1 MSDDNKFLVTF
12 WGVRG
17 SIACPSADKLKY
29 GGNTSC
35 IEVNCGEFN
44 LIFDAGTGMKN
55 LGDKLA
61 GKELNYDIFMSHTHI
76 DHVQGFPFFTP
87 AYSSKSRLKMWAG
100 HLKPRGRTLKGVM
113 ASIMDTPLFPISVD
127 VLEATIIWTDFEAGE
142 TIQLSDEITLKTAP
156 LNHPEGATGYRVE
169 FDGKAICYVTDTEHV
184 PGKPDKNI
192 LGLIQDADL
201 VIYDSTY
208 TDDEFPT
215 YTGWGHST
223 WQEGVRLCDAA
234 NVKKLAV
241 FHHDP
246 GHSDEFMDGV
256 AAELAEKRPEG
267 RGLVARE
274 GMTLEI

>member
-1 MSDDNKFLVTF
+1 MSDKGKFLVSF

-17 SIACPSADKLKY
+17 SIACPGEDTLKY

-35 IEVNCGEFN
+35 VEVNCGDFN

-55 LGDKLA
+55 LGDKLS

-76 DHVQGFPFFTP
+76 DHVVGFPFFKP
-87 AYSSKSRLKMWAG
+87 AYSAKSRLKMWAG

-113 ASIMDTPLFPISVD
+113 ESIMDTPLFPIGVD

-142 TIQLSDEITLKTAP
+142 TIFLSNDVTLETAP
-156 LNHPEGATGYRVE
+156 LNHTEGATGYRVN
-169 FDGKAICYVTDTEHV
+169 FDGKAVCYVTDTEHT
-184 PGKPDKNI
+184 PGKLDENI
-192 LGLIQDADL
+192 LKLIQGADL

-208 TDDEFPT
+208 TDEEYPT

-234 NVKKLAV
+234 NVKQLAV

-246 GHSDEFMDGV
+246 SHTDGFMDGV
-256 AAELAEKRPEG
+256 ARELEQMRPG
-267 RGLVARE
+267 GGLVARE
-274 GMTLEI
+274 GVTLEI

>member
-1 MSDDNKFLVTF
+1 MVKNNRFLVTF

-35 IEVNCGEFN
+35 VEVNCGDFN
-44 LIFDAGTGMKN
+44 LIFDAGTGLKN
-55 LGDKLA
+55 LGDKLS
-61 GKELNYDIFMSHTHI
+61 KNDKLNYDIFMSHTHV
-76 DHVQGFPFFTP
+76 DHVAGFPFFKP
-87 AYSSKSRLKMWAG
+87 AYSPRSRLKLWAG
-100 HLKPRGRTLKGVM
+100 HLKPHGRTLKKVM
-113 ASIMDTPLFPISVD
+113 QTLMARPLFPISVD
-127 VLEATIIWTDFEAGE
+127 VLESTIIWTDFEAGE
-142 TIQLSDEITLKTAP
+142 TLTLSNEITLKTAP

-169 FDGKAICYVTDTEHV
+169 YNGKAICYVTDTEHT
-184 PGKPDKNI
+184 PGKLDQNI
-192 LGLIQDADL
+192 LCLIKNADL

-208 TDDEFPT
+208 TDGEYPS

-234 NVKKLAV
+234 NVKRLAV

-246 GHSDEFMDGV
+246 SHTDDFMDGV
-256 AAELAEKRPEG
+256 AQALEKMRPG
-267 RGLVARE
+267 GGLVAQE

>member
-1 MSDDNKFLVTF
+1 MLVDNKFLVTF

-17 SIACPSADKLKY
+17 SIACPSEDRLKY

-35 IEVNCGEFN
+35 VEVTCGEFN
-44 LIFDAGTGMKN
+44 LIFDAGTGIKN
-55 LGDKLA
+55 LGDKIA

-76 DHVQGFPFFTP
+76 DHIQGFPFFKP
-87 AYSSKSRLKMWAG
+87 AYSANSRLKMWAG
-100 HLKPRGRTLKGVM
+100 HLKPRGRSLKDVM
-113 ASIMDTPLFPISVD
+113 GSVMDSPLFPISVD
-127 VLEATIIWTDFEAGE
+127 VLESTIIWNDFEAGE
-142 TIQLSDEITLKTAP
+142 TFELSDEVTLKTAP

-169 FDGKAICYVTDTEHV
+169 YDGKSICYVTDTEHT
-184 PGKPDKNI
+184 PGKPDENI
-192 LGLIQDADL
+192 LALIKDADL

-208 TDDEFPT
+208 TDGEYPS

-234 NVKKLAV
+234 NVKQLAV

-246 GHSDEFMDGV
+246 SHTDNFMDGV
-256 AAELAEKRPEG
+256 AESLQKMRPDG
-267 RGLVARE
+267 AIVARE